1 MNFSKVIQLSQSA
14 KGYQQIELT
23 NAQIEEI
30 ETSGRR
36 AIPEKIISDLFHIS
50 MIRSEEVL
58 KEKDSEELV
67 NISEDTS
74 RELSA
79 GGPVFFVISVKD
91 GELSAE
97 LTSFYTGMMMG
108 TMQLQA
114 TDLLLGYS
122 FSAPQEKIHI
132 LNRSEWKNRLGIPR
146 DHSAVQLLK
155 VGYPNEPVNERIP
168 YLGSLL
174 SRVLD

>member
-14 KGYQQIELT
+14 KGYQQIKLT

-30 ETSGRR
+30 EKSGRR
-36 AIPEKIISDLFHIS
+36 AIPEKIIGDFFHIS

-58 KEKDSEELV
+58 MEKDSEELTD
-67 NISEDTS
+67 ISEDTS
-74 RELSA
+74 RELRA

-91 GELSAE
+91 GELSTE
-97 LTSFYTGMMMG
+97 LISFYTGMIMA
-108 TMQLQA
+108 TMQLQI

-122 FSAPQEKIHI
+122 FSAPQEKLRL
-132 LNRSEWKNRLGIPR
+132 LNMPEWKNRLDVPR
-146 DHSAVQLLK
+146 DYSVVQILK
-155 VGYPNEPVNERIP
+155 VGYPDEPVNKRVP

-174 SRVLD
+174 SRILD